1 MNSLFLLPVNFVR
14 FALLLG
20 FLAVI
25 ALAGPSVAQIAAG
38 DGAKSAVGALPD
50 ADIKALVDTLE
61 DETARKK
68 LVGQLNALIAARK
81 QLEGQGAKDR
91 RVGSQFI
98 DVVSQ
103 RLSEF
108 GDKLVSGTDVFVDI
122 PGAASWVSDQFT
134 NSENR
139 DFWIGM
145 IWKIAAVVAAG
156 LIVLWIVQLLCGRL
170 RRIVE
175 DRESRSM
182 LVRVPLLIARIGV
195 DLLPLLA
202 FAIATYGA
210 LPFVHPDKTTS
221 LVALAVVN
229 TILVVH
235 GLISVARTILAPQ
248 VDGQRLFPL
257 SEINANYLMLWVK
270 RFARI
275 GVYGYF
281 LAEVSLLLGLS
292 TGGYHTIRVLVGF
305 LIALLFVV
313 LVLQSRANMAKWIG
327 GSAGSGPDTENATA
341 SVQVGVLRRRL
352 ADIWHVLAIIYV
364 AALFLVWAVNLKGGF
379 ALLLKGTLLT
389 IVIVT
394 AAVLLSRAAKQL
406 VERGLGIGEDVRRR
420 FPGLEARADRYLSI
434 LYQGV
439 RAVIILLAVFAVLQA
454 WSIDAFGWLA
464 SDMGRGLVGSLM
476 TIIFIVVA
484 AVLVWEIFSSAIE
497 RYLNRGEED
506 GGAVGSRA
514 RTLLP
519 LLRSALMI
527 VLTILVVLSSLSEL
541 GMDIGPLLAGAGI
554 LGLAVGFGA
563 QALVKDIITG
573 FFILMEDQIA
583 VGDVVRIGSHGG
595 LVESLT
601 IRTLRLRDVGGN
613 VHIIPFSEVTTVENM
628 TKDFSRYVFDVGVG
642 YREDTDEV
650 VAVLR
655 EIGAEMQEDET
666 FRDLILEPLEI
677 LGVDQLADSAV
688 VIKARFTTVPI
699 KQWQVGREFNRR
711 MKRRFDE
718 LDIEIPYPHQT
729 VYFGEDKTGNAPP
742 ARIRMQSQDA
752 DTARK
757 QSIAARDET
766 ARARADQAIPD
777 SAAEGT
783 EGGDGD

>member
-1 MNSLFLLPVNFVR
+1 MTSLTLLPAHIIR

-20 FLAVI
+20 FLAVMTVS
-25 ALAGPSVAQIAAG
+25 GPSVAQT
-38 DGAKSAVGALPD
+38 DSAVGALPD
-50 ADIKALVDTLE
+50 AEIKALVDTLE

-81 QLEGQGAKDR
+81 QADEQGVSDR
-91 RVGSQFI
+91 RVGSKFI

-108 GDKLVSGTDVFVDI
+108 GDQLVSGTDVLVDI
-122 PGAASWVSDQFT
+122 PGAASWVRDQFT
-134 NSENR
+134 DPENR
-139 DFWIGM
+139 AFWIGL
-145 IWKIAAVVAAG
+145 IWKSAAVVAAG
-156 LIVLWIVQLLCGRL
+156 LVILWIVQLLCGRL
-170 RRIVE
+170 RRVVG
-175 DRESRSM
+175 DRGSRTM
-182 LVRVPLLIARIGV
+182 LVRIPLLGARIGV
-195 DLLPLLA
+195 DLLPLVA
-202 FAIATYGA
+202 FAVATYGA

-221 LVALAVVN
+221 LVALSVINA
-229 TILVVH
+229 ILVAR
-235 GLISVARTILAPQ
+235 GLVSVARTILAPQ
-248 VDGQRLFPL
+248 IDGRRLLPL
-257 SEINANYLMLWVK
+257 SDINANYLALWVK
-270 RFARI
+270 RFAHI

-281 LAEVSLLLGLS
+281 LAEASLLLGLS
-292 TGGYHTIRVLVGF
+292 TGGYHTIRVLVGL

-313 LVLQSRANMAKWIG
+313 LVLQSRANMEKWIAG
-327 GSAGSGPDTENATA
+327 PAKSGSDPESAPGPAG
-341 SVQVGVLRRRL
+341 VGVLRRRL
-352 ADIWHVLAIIYV
+352 ADIWHILAIIYV
-364 AALFLVWAVNLKGGF
+364 AALFLIWAVNLKGGF
-379 ALLLKGTLLT
+379 ALILNGTLLT

-406 VERGLGIGEDVRRR
+406 VERGLGIGDDVSRR
-420 FPGLEARADRYLSI
+420 FPGLEARADRYLAI

-439 RAVIILLAVFAVLQA
+439 RAVIMLLAVFAVLQA

-464 SDMGRGLVGSLM
+464 SDIGRGVVGSLM
-476 TIIFIVVA
+476 TIIFIVVV

-497 RYLNRGEED
+497 RYLSRGEADD
-506 GGAVGSRA
+506 GAISSRA

-519 LLRSALMI
+519 LLRNALMI
-527 VLTILVVLSSLSEL
+527 TLSVLVVLSALSEL

-563 QALVKDIITG
+563 QTLVKDIITG

-601 IRTLRLRDVGGN
+601 IRTLRLRDLGGN

-711 MKRRFDE
+711 MKKRFDE
-718 LDIEIPYPHQT
+718 LDIEIPFPHQT
-729 VYFGEDKTGNAPP
+729 VYFGEDKSGHAPP
-742 ARIRMQSQDA
+742 ARVRMQSQDDDA
-752 DTARK
+752 ARNKSIAGRDGTARG
-757 QSIAARDET
+757 
-766 ARARADQAIPD
+766 RADQAIPD